1 MTSLQEN
8 PFLTRQDYH
17 AALEQIMQPLRAA
30 ILSTDRPGLNLGSS
44 GAVYD
49 QKRAEMEALVRP
61 LWGIAPYWTACQDDP
76 LRDAY
81 VAKLMTGTDPGSEN
95 YWGEITDYDQYI
107 VEAAALALTLL
118 LHKEYV
124 WEQLPERNQQALKK
138 WLSHALTCKIP
149 KNNWT
154 FFKVL
159 IRVALY
165 QCGDPLAKNEL
176 TQELALIDSMYIGDG
191 WYVDGKVTQRDYYV
205 AFAFHYYGLIYATFM
220 KEEDPEWSERFIER
234 ATLFA
239 QDFIYYFDEDGEAL
253 PYGWSQIYR
262 FAQKNPPFF

>member
-1 MTSLQEN
+1 M
-8 PFLTRQDYH
+8 
-17 AALEQIMQPLRAA
+17 
-30 ILSTDRPGLNLGSS
+30 
-44 GAVYD
+44 
-49 QKRAEMEALVRP
+49 
-61 LWGIAPYWTACQDDP
+61 
-76 LRDAY
+76 
-81 VAKLMTGTDPGSEN
+81 
-95 YWGEITDYDQYI
+95 
-107 VEAAALALTLL
+107 
-118 LHKEYV
+118 
-124 WEQLPERNQQALKK
+124 
-138 WLSHALTCKIP
+138 
-149 KNNWT
+149 
-154 FFKVL
+154 L

-253 PYGWSQIYR
+253 PYGRSQIYR
-262 FAQKNPPFF
+262 FAQGAFSALVLLRLKRSRGENCGPSYQPTCITG

>member
-1 MTSLQEN
+1 M
-8 PFLTRQDYH
+8 
-17 AALEQIMQPLRAA
+17 
-30 ILSTDRPGLNLGSS
+30 
-44 GAVYD
+44 
-49 QKRAEMEALVRP
+49 
-61 LWGIAPYWTACQDDP
+61 
-76 LRDAY
+76 
-81 VAKLMTGTDPGSEN
+81 
-95 YWGEITDYDQYI
+95 
-107 VEAAALALTLL
+107 
-118 LHKEYV
+118 
-124 WEQLPERNQQALKK
+124 PERNQQALKK
-138 WLSHALTCKIP
+138 WLSHALACKIP

-253 PYGWSQIYR
+253 PYGRSQIYR